1 MGRIDAKVCI
11 VTGAAMGLG
20 KVDAVVLAREGG
32 RVVVTDVDRDAGEAT
47 VAELGGDAVF
57 YHHDVRDEDRWREV
71 VASVMDRF
79 GRIDVLV
86 NNAGVLRQGDVETAS
101 LEDWR
106 FVNAVNVEGTF
117 LGCKHAI
124 PAMRAGG
131 GGSIVNL
138 SSTAAV
144 MGFTGALAYTA
155 SKGAIQAMTRS
166 IAVHCLQ
173 RGDRIRCNAIY
184 PHLHESPM
192 ALGRE
197 RTRSGPARL
206 ALRRGQRRAVPGL
219 GRVGRAQWHLPQPR
233 PRGLCARPRDAGAQL
248 APPASQPWSS
258 ERVAAVATPPRL
270 LPLLAQYDQASQ
282 RLLAR
287 LQGPTVDSGDGNEV
301 EVPPLTDAEYLW
313 EPVAGAWS
321 VRRKS
326 AGPGRGA
333 SLLVGAGEWGTRRR
347 ASASASAADHHH
359 RVADAPS
366 HRHASGPCR
375 LDGRHPFL
383 QRAGDGRGG

>member
-1 MGRIDAKVCI
+1 MARIDGKVCI

-20 KVDAVVLAREGG
+20 RVDAIVLAREGG

-47 VAELGGDAVF
+47 VDELGGDAVF
-57 YHHDVRDEDRWREV
+57 HHHDVRDEDRWREV
-71 VASVMDRF
+71 VASVMHAF

-192 ALGRE
+192 ALGANDP
-197 RTRSGPARL
+197 G
-206 ALRRGQRRAVPGL
+206 AVP
-219 GRVGRAQWHLPQPR
+219 
-233 PRGLCARPRDAGAQL
+233 L
-248 APPASQPWSS
+248 ASPYGVANAVLFLASDES
-258 ERVAAVATPPRL
+258 
-270 LPLLAQYDQASQ
+270 
-282 RLLAR
+282 
-287 LQGPTVDSGDGNEV
+287 
-301 EVPPLTDAEYLW
+301 AELN
-313 EPVAGAWS
+313 GTFLNLD
-321 VRRKS
+321 
-326 AGPGRGA
+326 RGA
-333 SLLVGAGEWGTRRR
+333 SALVPDTPVPSSLLPYAE
-347 ASASASAADHHH
+347 
-359 RVADAPS
+359 
-366 HRHASGPCR
+366 
-375 LDGRHPFL
+375 
-383 QRAGDGRGG
+383 